1 MTQITNADG
10 KIWVALSNRLAA
22 WTETRVMLPEVVF
35 QPEADESYLIVQDVG
50 LESDIRPLNQD
61 CGEVFSGLLN
71 VSVMVP
77 LGWTWA
83 QHKGL
88 AGRVA
93 DFISASGVLVY
104 QDARVRFQTRA
115 KVIGAARLDQSWNRC
130 EVQAEY
136 RCWG

>member
-1 MTQITNADG
+1 MTKLVNTDG
-10 KIWVALSNRLAA
+10 KIWLALYNRLAA
-22 WTETRVMLPEVVF
+22 WSETRVMLPDVIF
-35 QPEADESYLIVQDVG
+35 TPQADESYLIVQDVG
-50 LESDIRPLNQD
+50 LESDISPINPE

-71 VSVMVP
+71 VSVMAP
-77 LGWTWA
+77 LGWTWG

-93 DFISASGVLVY
+93 DFLSDSGVMSY
-104 QDARVRFQTRA
+104 QDARVRFQKRA
-115 KVIGAARLDQSWNRC
+115 KVIGSPRLDQSWNRC

>member
-1 MTQITNADG
+1 MTKLTNADG
-10 KIWVALSNRLAA
+10 KIWLALYQRLDD
-22 WTETRVMLPEVVF
+22 WTETRVMLPDVVF
-35 QPEADESYLIVQDVG
+35 TPEADEAYLIVQDVG
-50 LESDIRPLNQD
+50 LESDIRPINQE

-71 VSVMVP
+71 ISVMAP

-93 DFISASGVLVY
+93 DFISNSGVLSY
-104 QDARVRFQTRA
+104 DDARVRFQTRA
-115 KVIGAARLDQSWNRC
+115 KVIGAPRLDQSWNRC